1 MKKRAARIMAA
12 ASIAGLLGA
21 FPGDI
26 SAAAPIAH
34 TLTANGS
41 ADKSTARELNLTSAD
56 LPGKGWQSTP
66 NQPDNSGQ
74 AMSAQLAACA
84 GAPDPGK
91 IDIADADSPYFDRG
105 ATEVSSDVV
114 MVRTEGDGSADL
126 HAMQGSKVTSCVGHI
141 YVKALKAQM
150 PSGTLIST
158 FHIVRYRYTWMPP
171 SSFAFGIA
179 LTVLSTT
186 KSSGTTSTTSLQ
198 LHLDSFGF
206 LSGRAEVTLT
216 VDQTGAARPSQS
228 LEQMLFSVLL
238 SRAKR
243 DSGATR

>member
-1 MKKRAARIMAA
+1 MAA
-12 ASIAGLLGA
+12 ASVISLLVA
-21 FPGDI
+21 FLGD
-26 SAAAPIAH
+26 SSVVAAAPIAH
-34 TLTANGS
+34 AVTTS
-41 ADKSTARELNLTSAD
+41 APTDKATARALNLTSAD
-56 LPGKGWQSTP
+56 LPGNGWQSTP
-66 NQPDNSGQ
+66 NQPDSSGQ

-91 IDIADADSPYFDRG
+91 IDIAETDSPYFDRG
-105 ATEVSSDVV
+105 ATEVSSNVV
-114 MVRTEGDGSADL
+114 MVRTEGDGLADL
-126 HAMQGSKVTSCVGHI
+126 HAMQGSRVTSCVGHI

-158 FHIVRYRYTWMPP
+158 FHIARFQYAWMPP

-186 KSSGTTSTTSLQ
+186 KSSGTSSKTSLQ

-228 LEQMLFSVLL
+228 LEQMLFLVLL
-238 SRAKR
+238 ARAKR